1 VPLASAYA
9 GREICLTTRHGKE
22 RALARPF
29 SLGLGASLA
38 VSPCNTDLLGTFSG
52 EVQRL
57 DDARSTC
64 RRKALMG
71 LEHSG
76 LRLGLA
82 SEASFGPHPAVPML
96 AVGQELLVF
105 VDLDRGLHVLEQ
117 RLDWR
122 TNYAQKLLEPDE
134 DPSAWLKQVG
144 FPSHA
149 VIARPADA
157 SAGRW
162 GWHQDLS
169 STASL
174 TAALAACR
182 RADSGGQVWLEAD
195 MRAHRNPTRMRSI
208 RRVGVALARRLGT
221 VCPSC
226 TAPGWGVL
234 DIRPGLP
241 CRSCGT
247 ATELTAAEIW
257 GCVACGH
264 QTERPRRD
272 GLLAADPG
280 LCPWCNP

>member
-1 VPLASAYA
+1 MPLASAYA

-22 RALARPF
+22 RALAMPF
-29 SLGLGASLA
+29 SLGLGASLR

-52 EVQRL
+52 EVERL
-57 DDARSTC
+57 EDAISTC

-71 LEHSG
+71 LEQSG

-96 AVGQELLVF
+96 AVGQELLLF
-105 VDLDRGLHVLEQ
+105 VDLDRGLQVLEQ

-134 DPSAWLKQVG
+134 DPSIWLKQVG

-157 SAGRW
+157 SLGRW
-162 GWHQDLS
+162 DWHKDLS
-169 STASL
+169 STA
-174 TAALAACR
+174 ALAEALSACR
-182 RADSGGQVWLEAD
+182 RAASRGQVWLETD

-208 RRVGVALARRLGT
+208 RRVGVALARRLAT
-221 VCPSC
+221 PCPSC
-226 TAPGWGVL
+226 MAPGWGLL
-234 DIRPGLP
+234 DKRPGLP
-241 CRSCGT
+241 CVLCGT
-247 ATELTAAEIW
+247 ATEQTAAEIW

-264 QTERPRRD
+264 QEERPRRD
-272 GLLAADPG
+272 GRSAADPG
-280 LCPWCNP
+280 DCPWCNP

>member
-1 VPLASAYA
+1 MPLASAYA

-38 VSPCNTDLLGTFSG
+38 VSPSNTDLLGTFSG

-96 AVGQELLVF
+96 AVGQELLLF
-105 VDLDRGLHVLEQ
+105 VDLDRGLQVLEQ

-169 STASL
+169 STISL
-174 TAALAACR
+174 TAALEACR
-182 RADSGGQVWLEAD
+182 RADSRGQVWLEAD

-241 CRSCGT
+241 CRLCGT